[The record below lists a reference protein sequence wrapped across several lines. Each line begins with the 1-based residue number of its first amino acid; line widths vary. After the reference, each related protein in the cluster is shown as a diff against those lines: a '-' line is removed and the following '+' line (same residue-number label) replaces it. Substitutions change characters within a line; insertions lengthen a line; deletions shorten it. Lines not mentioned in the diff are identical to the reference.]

1 MNRRTVSLL
10 GALSVLSASSIAAQS
25 GVLVGVATSSGYE
38 TLWIVGN
45 ASRPVRATIP
55 SLLVPRSD
63 GWWRLGTAGI
73 CPTGGPDDQMMH
85 VLWRS
90 RADSTPVVSEFCH
103 ELPRGELPLP
113 IYADDSA
120 TADSLRKELVRC
132 SWSRI
137 DIKFVSP
144 EYIAIGETSGQ
155 TEECEP
161 RGGRWYQTYYVSR
174 FNGDS
179 LLPLSGFA
187 ERQIDSMGRVALAQ
201 AAKDLARDELCTN
214 VAGHFDAAELVDV
227 GSEWYPAR
235 VRGHW
240 TPVVFTQLVTGECQ
254 LESVVETSLSRALT
268 GPDSVR
274 IAWTEIA
281 KRVKGLEDAFTSPD
295 GRVVLAHT
303 GDSLLVHLGDG
314 RSLGRRIAAVPFA
327 DRKIVMIQW
336 ATGRHVKR
344 WNDEIAALVRRGLSE
359 VRVLPPAKEQ

>member
-1 MNRRTVSLL
+1 MNRRTISLL
-10 GALSVLSASSIAAQS
+10 GPLSLLSAFSASAQS

-38 TLWIVGN
+38 TLWIVGD
-45 ASRPVRATIP
+45 ASRTVRATIP
-55 SLLVPRSD
+55 SLLVPRGD
-63 GWWRLGTAGI
+63 GWWRLGTTGI
-73 CPTGGPDDQMMH
+73 CPTGGPEDQSMY

-90 RADSTPVVSEFCH
+90 RADSTPAVSEICH

-144 EYIAIGETSGQ
+144 EYIAVGETSGQ

-187 ERQIDSMGRVALAQ
+187 ERRIDSIARVALTL

-214 VAGHFDAAELVDV
+214 VVAHFDAAELVDV
-227 GSEWYPAR
+227 GAEWYPTR

-240 TPVVFTQLVTGECQ
+240 IPVVFNQLTTGECQ
-254 LESVVETSLSRALT
+254 LENIVETSLSRTLT
-268 GPDSVR
+268 GPDSLGV
-274 IAWTEIA
+274 AWAGIA
-281 KRVKGLEDAFTSPD
+281 KRVSGLEDAFTSPD
-295 GRVVLAHT
+295 GSVVLAHAA
-303 GDSLLVHLGDG
+303 DSLLVHLGDG
-314 RSLGRRIAAVPFA
+314 RSLGRRIASVPFA
-327 DRKIVMIQW
+327 NRRIVMIQW

-344 WNDEIAALVRRGLSE
+344 WNDEIAALVRRGLPE